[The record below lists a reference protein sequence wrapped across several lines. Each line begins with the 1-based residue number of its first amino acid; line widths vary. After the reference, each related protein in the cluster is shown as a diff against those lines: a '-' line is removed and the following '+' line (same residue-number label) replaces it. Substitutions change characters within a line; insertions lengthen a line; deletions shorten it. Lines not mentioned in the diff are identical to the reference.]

1 MSVRK
6 FIRRAFDTLERFL
19 RRLFRLEED
28 PDPVP
33 DYASPVTHFR
43 IEVDEMKNARFTFT
57 LPTTRQQG
65 GALDPADIV
74 GTEISLRV
82 AGDTGWTPLGVA
94 DALEQ
99 EFIQNELDNGD
110 YEARA
115 VVLTG
120 DAASPLR
127 GAEAILPFSVL
138 DDSPAA
144 AVGSFAVE
152 LT

>member
-43 IEVDEMKNARFTFT
+43 IEVDEMKNARFSWTF
-57 LPTTRQQG
+57 PTTRQQG
-65 GALDPADIV
+65 GPLDPADII
-74 GTEISLRV
+74 GTEISIRV
-82 AGDTGWTPLGVA
+82 VGIPDWTPLGVA
-94 DALEQ
+94 EPDELE
-99 EFIQNELDNGD
+99 FVQNELDNGD

-115 VVLTG
+115 VVLTD
-120 DAASPLR
+120 DAAVPQR
-127 GAEAILPFSVL
+127 GLESILSFTVA